1 MKEATLKPVS
11 TKALLTWVVGV
22 LLLALLVWVA
32 GCASPAKTKI
42 EPGTSEAQAV
52 ESRTVLRIKPP
63 AQPSPPVTHDV
74 VRIRIIPQPSQETK

>member
-1 MKEATLKPVS
+1 MKPIS
-11 TKALLTWVVGV
+11 TKALFTWVVVV
-22 LLLALLVWVA
+22 LCLAALVWLV

-63 AQPSPPVTHDV
+63 AQPAQPATHDV
-74 VRIRIIPQPSQETK
+74 VRIRIIPQPVQETK